1 MSEAYWVSNQSLL
14 MKLSFANKPFPRKNS
29 IIDVWQSSKY
39 TSLIYKYSFKLKL
52 TVNWIFPTMF
62 TCDETFISSIFN
74 DKYI

>member
-14 MKLSFANKPFPRKNS
+14 MKLSFANKLFPRKNS
-29 IIDVWQSSKY
+29 IIDVWQGSKY

-52 TVNWIFPTMF
+52 TVNWILPTMF